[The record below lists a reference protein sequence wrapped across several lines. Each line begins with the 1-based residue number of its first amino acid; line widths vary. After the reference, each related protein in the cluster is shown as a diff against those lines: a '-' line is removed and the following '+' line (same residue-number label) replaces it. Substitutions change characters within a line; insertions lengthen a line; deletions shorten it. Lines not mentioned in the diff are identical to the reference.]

1 MCTVLNTNTYMY
13 IKILKIAIHVNRH
26 VMTLR
31 VLTRFFHSPQYI
43 KVIHY
48 ITKPQWFI
56 DKHLCC
62 FTRSHPIIIYWLINY
77 PTLQDGSNIMVDFS
91 STARAAPICALCLSL
106 FKSYRQKLTQNVLK
120 KFINVNV
127 YIQCQWGKGSS
138 EPKCLLSKIVYLVLL
153 MFF

>member
-62 FTRSHPIIIYWLINY
+62 FTRSHYHLLTDKLSYLTGWQQHHGGFLQYSSGRSHLCPVFI
-77 PTLQDGSNIMVDFS
+77 TLQILQ
-91 STARAAPICALCLSL
+91 A
-106 FKSYRQKLTQNVLK
+106 K
-120 KFINVNV
+120 VNTKCTEEV
-127 YIQCQWGKGSS
+127 YKCEHIYIKCQWGKGSS
-138 EPKCLLSKIVYLVLL
+138 EPKCLLSKIVYLVPL